1 MRPLF
6 SILIVSLNPGEK
18 LKRTLGSV
26 LRQYFEDY
34 EVIVKDGVSTDGSL
48 SFIEG
53 LSEEKRSR
61 IRIVSRPDQGIYDA
75 MNQAAGEAVGKYVYF
90 LNCGDVFYGKDVLFQ
105 MAKLIEENPSR
116 QGVYYG
122 NIYERRTR
130 QVVASN
136 PRLDAFGCYRNVP
149 CQQACFYDRRL
160 LLVHPFET
168 AYRVRADYE
177 QFLWCFFQKE
187 LKGRIQFTYGDIL
200 IADYEGGGFSETKEN
215 RQISAREHREIT
227 GRYMSSWQLF
237 KFRLIMLLT
246 LSRFRTYLAGNERT
260 AGIYNRMKGMLY
272 GRKTGAV

>member
-6 SILIVSLNPGEK
+6 SILVVSLNPGEK

-149 CQQACFYDRRL
+149 CHQACFYDRRL

-215 RQISAREHREIT
+215 RELSAREHKGIVA
-227 GRYMSSWQLF
+227 RYMTRGQIRRYQALLW
-237 KFRLIMLLT
+237 LT
-246 LSRFRTYLAGNERT
+246 LAPLRTRLARSGRT
-260 AGIYNRMKGMLY
+260 AGIYNRMKKLLY
-272 GRKTGAV
+272 RRR